1 LEVQRSVIAALAASV
16 LAAGVIQAQAPAR
29 RAVGSAYSAPRTPWG
44 DPDLQGTYT
53 NSDESGTPMSR
64 PPEFAGRRPEDVTS
78 DEMARLARE
87 RAARIEKTAQIIG
100 ATEDNNTGAGPTH
113 WYENYNP
120 RNSRPWMVLDAP
132 DYQVPPTTQE
142 AKERAAALRAA
153 RGGGDGYYTGPFRG
167 PEEFTPYVRC
177 ITRGVPGSMMPAIY
191 GNSYDITQAP
201 GYVAIRYEMV
211 HETRVIPLD
220 TSARSGPG
228 PASGTGSRP
237 HVSSAIKSY
246 MGDPRG
252 WWEGDTL
259 VVETTNY
266 LEAAAY
272 GGASTALKTT
282 ERFTPTGPDTIEW
295 SIRFDDPRTWTRP
308 WSFGMRLTR
317 DPEARVFEYAC
328 HEGNEGLRNMLR
340 VARLAEQQQ
349 AK

>member
-1 LEVQRSVIAALAASV
+1 MIRPGLKTSAIAALAAAV
-16 LAAGVIQAQAPAR
+16 LAAAAMQAQAPAQR
-29 RAVGSAYSAPRTPWG
+29 SGGSSYAAPRTPWG

-64 PPEFAGRRPEDVTS
+64 PPEFAGRRPESVTPE
-78 DEMARLARE
+78 EMSRLAKE

-120 RNSRPWMVLDAP
+120 NNSRPWMVLDAP
-132 DYQVPPTTQE
+132 DYQVPPTTAE
-142 AKERAAALRAA
+142 ARERAAALRAA

-177 ITRGVPGSMMPAIY
+177 LTRGVPGSMMPAIY

-201 GYVAIRYEMV
+201 GYVVIRYEMV
-211 HETRVIPLD
+211 HEARVIPLD
-220 TSARSGPG
+220 PVSRDGSAPSLR
-228 PASGTGSRP
+228 RP

-246 MGDPRG
+246 MGDARG

-272 GGASTALKTT
+272 GGASTSLKTT

-295 SIRFDDPRTWTRP
+295 SIRLDDARTWTRP

-317 DPEARVFEYAC
+317 DPQSRVFEYAC
-328 HEGNEGLRNMLR
+328 HEGNEGLRNMLK
-340 VARLAEQQQ
+340 VAREAEKQGSR
-349 AK
+349 